1 MCVLVSL
8 ASSEDVFEF
17 SNLALSTCN
26 PRVYY
31 TCVFKCWICF
41 FILFQ
46 SREHKL
52 VCQCVSL
59 ASGFVI
65 DSLQQLFWCVETK
78 ADKVKEWW
86 PVGSGHNDPAKSPS
100 SSHILFYCGTDF
112 CFPRSALPLLVSISP
127 VFILVASYQLSDLF
141 YLSSHFLAL
150 HCLWYLYNFF
160 VFHFRTSETLQRIYF
175 PSGIVATDHKS
186 TVSSW

>member
-1 MCVLVSL
+1 M
-8 ASSEDVFEF
+8 FERF
-17 SNLALSTCN
+17 SNLSPPVTLVFSIRVFLNADFAFSYCFRVESTN
-26 PRVYY
+26 
-31 TCVFKCWICF
+31 
-41 FILFQ
+41 L
-46 SREHKL
+46 
-52 VCQCVSL
+52 CVSL
-59 ASGFVI
+59 ESGFVI
-65 DSLQQLFWCVETK
+65 DSLQQLFWCQETK

-86 PVGSGHNDPAKSPS
+86 PVGSGHNDPA

-112 CFPRSALPLLVSISP
+112 CFPRSALPILVSISP
-127 VFILVASYQLSDLF
+127 VFILVASHQLSDLF

-175 PSGIVATDHKS
+175 PGGIVATDHKS